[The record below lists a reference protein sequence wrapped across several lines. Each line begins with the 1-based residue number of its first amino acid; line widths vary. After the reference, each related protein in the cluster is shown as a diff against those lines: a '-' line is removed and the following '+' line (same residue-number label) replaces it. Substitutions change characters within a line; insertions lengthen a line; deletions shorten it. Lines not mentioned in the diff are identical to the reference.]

1 MEQIL
6 ILSGLSGSGKS
17 TAVKALEDIGFFCV
31 DNLPPKLIKIFIDL
45 CNSSLKNITKV
56 AVVIDIRTPDKKM
69 LNKFEKIVEDL
80 RSSVD
85 KINLLFLD
93 CSDETIIKRYKET
106 RRSHPLAHDGNLLEG
121 IKMEKKILAAVKKL
135 SGQIIDTSNYNVHQ
149 LKEIIQNIVGGE
161 NTVLFTTSLISFGY
175 KYGFPYD
182 ADVIIDVRF
191 LPSPHFDEKLKNFTG
206 YDKEIVDFIL
216 SREDTSKF
224 LKIFCQLLEFLL
236 PKYQEEGK
244 SYLTIAIG
252 CTGGKHRSVVIVNEL
267 AKKFSSFSPQIR
279 HRDINK
285 L

>member
-1 MEQIL
+1 MNQIL

-69 LNKFEKIVEDL
+69 LNKFEKIVGDL

-93 CSDETIIKRYKET
+93 CSDETIVKRYKET

-121 IKMEKKILAAVKKL
+121 IKKEREILDAVKKL
-135 SGQIIDTSNYNVHQ
+135 SGHIIDTSNYNVHQ

-161 NTVLFTTSLISFGY
+161 NTGLFTTSLISFGY

-182 ADVIIDVRF
+182 ADLVIDVRF
-191 LPSPHFDEKLKNFTG
+191 LPSPHFDEKLKDLTG
-206 YDKEIVDFIL
+206 YDNEIVDFIL
-216 SREDTSKF
+216 SRKDTSNF

-267 AKKFSSFSPQIR
+267 AKKFSKFSPQIR